1 MSVFDDMRDEAF
13 DKLEHAKSVVHD
25 SGYDALEIIKNQP
38 ADAAILIGMGAVPTA
53 LFFAAV
59 ILFG

>member
-25 SGYDALEIIKNQP
+25 SGYDALEIVKNQP
-38 ADAAILIGMGAVPTA
+38 ADAAILIGMGAVGMG
-53 LFFAAV
+53 LILGAAV
-59 ILFG
+59 LFA